1 MKTIILDSF
10 FSDKMCFMAAIVV
23 MLCSNPVF
31 MLIGNLAVGRAE
43 KNRVAIFLGV
53 KAC

>member
-43 KNRVAIFLGV
+43 ENRVAIFWE
-53 KAC
+53 